1 MVYTDASKE
10 PHGFS
15 IAAVAHF
22 KGSFIDYAM
31 LRRQDTDE
39 DETSAIFMGS
49 TRSETRNKSL
59 NILTDSTRAIRTS
72 LWA

>member
-49 TRSETRNKSL
+49 TR
-59 NILTDSTRAIRTS
+59 
-72 LWA
+72 